1 VGDIEP
7 TDMTLVD
14 ILVASTIS
22 ACSVK
27 FSILGF
33 LKNYGV

>member
-1 VGDIEP
+1 VDDIKP
-7 TDMTLVD
+7 TDMALVD
-14 ILVASTIS
+14 ILVAPTIS